1 MGYLRWILRWMM
13 TMNCYSRSWSYYRLN
28 YHYPRFRFQ
37 SSHLLSYRLRLQ
49 NFHLLNYRL
58 HRYPSRL
65 PRASVAEVV
74 AGTLQTRR

>member
-37 SSHLLSYRLRLQ
+37 SFLLSYR
-49 NFHLLNYRL
+49 FRL

-65 PRASVAEVV
+65 PRAPVAEVV